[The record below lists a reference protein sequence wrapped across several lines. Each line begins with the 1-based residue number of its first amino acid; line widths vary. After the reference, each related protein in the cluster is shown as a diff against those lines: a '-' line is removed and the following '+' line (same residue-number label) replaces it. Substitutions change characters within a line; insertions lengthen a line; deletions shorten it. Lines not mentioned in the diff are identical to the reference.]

1 MSRTLRRAAGLGLPA
16 LLLASTLSAQ
26 ANNKPAL
33 DRIWSIGMDSSWTM
47 SYAQTLLDS
56 IGPRLTGTAGQKHG
70 NDWLVKTYK
79 ALGIDAKNEQSGTWR
94 GWRRGT
100 SHIDLV
106 EPRVRTLEGTMLAF
120 SPGTKKKDVTAATII
135 LPRFKDS
142 TEFIAWLPQAKG
154 KFVLMAAPMPTC
166 RPTDDWAANATPE
179 SKTRMDSLKAQVRRE
194 WGGTNVRGT
203 GYGMALG
210 TGALGIR
217 MDDAGLA
224 GMLTSRPKDGW
235 GTIEIFDTYNKKTP
249 ALAMSCEDYGLLYRL
264 TENKQGPKLRIKL
277 DAELKPEGPIYNT
290 IATIPGGAKKD
301 EYVVL
306 SSHFDSWD
314 GASGATDNGTGTLVM
329 LEAMRILRQVLPNP
343 SRTIISGHWTSEE
356 NGLVGS
362 RAYTEDHPEVLKG
375 LQAIFNQDNG
385 TGRIVRMGAAGM
397 VDGGKHLESWLAQL
411 PELYRKQIAYNG
423 PGFPSGGGSDDAS
436 FACYGLPAFGL
447 GALPWVYG
455 NYTWHTNRDSYDKV
469 VFDDLRSNAT
479 LTAML
484 AYLASEDPEMIT
496 REKVDL
502 IAAAAAAKA
511 DTTRRGP
518 TPPTAWPECQK
529 APRTTRPRL

>member
-1 MSRTLRRAAGLGLPA
+1 A
-16 LLLASTLSAQ
+16 LLLTSSLAAQ
-26 ANNKPAL
+26 QVTNNPVL
-33 DRIWSIGMDSSWTM
+33 NRIWAIGMDSSWTM
-47 SYAQTLLDS
+47 PLAQVLLDS
-56 IGPRLTGTAGQKHG
+56 IGPRLTGTQGQKNG

-79 ALGIDAKNEQSGTWR
+79 GWGITAVNEQSGTWR

-100 SHIDLV
+100 AHIDLV
-106 EPRVRTLEGTMLAF
+106 APRVRTLEGTMLGF
-120 SPGTKKKDVTAATII
+120 SPGTKGKNVTAETII
-135 LPRFKDS
+135 LPRFNDS
-142 TEFIAWLPQAKG
+142 TEFVAWLPKAKG

-166 RPTDDWAANATPE
+166 RPTDDWATNATPDV
-179 SKTRMDSLKAQVRRE
+179 KARMDSLKAEVRRE

-203 GYGMALG
+203 GYSMALG
-210 TGALGIR
+210 TGALGLR

-224 GMLTSRPKDGW
+224 GMVTSRPKDAW
-235 GTIEIFDTYNKKTP
+235 GTIEIFDTWNKKTP

-264 TENKQGPKLRIKL
+264 TENKQGPKLRINL
-277 DAELKPEGPIYNT
+277 DSELKPEGPIYNT

-329 LEAMRILRQVLPNP
+329 LEAMRILKQVLPHP
-343 SRTIISGHWTSEE
+343 TRTIISGHWTSEE

-362 RAYTEDHPEVLKG
+362 RAYTEDHPEVLQG
-375 LQAIFNQDNG
+375 LQAVFNQDNG

-397 VDGGKHLESWLAQL
+397 VDGGKHLEAWLAQL
-411 PELYRKQIAYNG
+411 PEHYRKQIAYNG

-436 FACYGLPAFGL
+436 FACYGLPAFGM
-447 GALPWVYG
+447 GAHGWQYG

-469 VFDDLRSNAT
+469 VFDDLRANAT
-479 LTAML
+479 LAAML
-484 AYLASEDPEMIT
+484 AYLASEDSTMIT

-502 IAAAAAAKA
+502 VAAAAAARA
-511 DTTRRGP
+511 DTTSGRRFA
-518 TPPTAWPECQK
+518 PPTSWPECQK
-529 APRTTRPRL
+529 APRQTRPRL

>member
-1 MSRTLRRAAGLGLPA
+1 MSRTLRRAAGLVVPA
-16 LLLASTLSAQ
+16 LLLATSLSAQ
-26 ANNKPAL
+26 TSHPVLN
-33 DRIWSIGMDSSWTM
+33 RIWSIGMDSSWTM
-47 SYAQTLLDS
+47 PFAQVLLDS
-56 IGPRLTGTAGQKHG
+56 IGPRLTGTQGQRNG
-70 NDWLVKTYK
+70 NEWLVKTYK
-79 ALGIDAKNEQSGTWR
+79 SLGIEAKNEQSGTWR

-100 SHIDLV
+100 AHIDLV
-106 EPRVRTLEGTMLAF
+106 APRVRTLEGTMLAF
-120 SPGTKKKDVTAATII
+120 SPGTKKKDVTAETII

-142 TEFIAWLPQAKG
+142 TEFVAWLPQAKG
-154 KFVLMAAPMPTC
+154 KFVLMSAPMPTC
-166 RPTDDWAANATPE
+166 RPTSDWAENATPE
-179 SKTRMDSLKAQVRRE
+179 SKVRMDSLKAQVRRE

-203 GYGMALG
+203 GYSMALG

-224 GMLTSRPKDGW
+224 GMVTSRPKDGW

-264 TENKQGPKLRIKL
+264 TENRQGPKLRINL
-277 DAELKPEGPIYNT
+277 DAELKPEGPIFNT

-343 SRTIISGHWTSEE
+343 TRTIISGHWTSEE

-362 RAYTEDHPEVLKG
+362 RAYTEDHPEVVQG
-375 LQAIFNQDNG
+375 LQALFNQDNG
-385 TGRIVRMGAAGM
+385 TGRVVRMGAAGM
-397 VDGGKHLESWLAQL
+397 VDGAKRLEGWLAML
-411 PELYRKQIAYNG
+411 PEVYRKQINFNG
-423 PGFPSGGGSDDAS
+423 PGFPSSGGSDDAS
-436 FACYGLPAFGL
+436 FACYGVPAFGL

-484 AYLASEDPEMIT
+484 AYLASEDSTMIG
-496 REKVDL
+496 RERVDL
-502 IAAAAAAKA
+502 AAAAAAARA

-518 TPPTAWPECQK
+518 TPPANWPECQK